1 MTEFKQTTVHQTVD
15 PTAEGAG
22 PPPAPSPATGATEGR
37 RTVVSERAARYPTA
51 WMTAARVVSLLFGI
65 LQALLVL
72 RIVLLLLAAQQDNS
86 IVSAILAATG
96 PFIGPFRGMF
106 RIDEISSSGSVLDVA
121 AITALVGW
129 TLVEALII
137 AILRLAGRRAD

>member
-1 MTEFKQTTVHQTVD
+1 MTELKQTTVHQTVD
-15 PTAEGAG
+15 PPAVRTRPPA
-22 PPPAPSPATGATEGR
+22 PPPAAGATEAR
-37 RTVVSERAARYPTA
+37 RTVVSERTARYPTG
-51 WMTAARVVSLLFGI
+51 WVTAARVISLLFGI
-65 LQALLVL
+65 LQGLLVL
-72 RIVLLLLAAQQDNS
+72 RIVLLLLAAQQDNV
-86 IVSAILAATG
+86 IVSTILTATD

-121 AITALVGW
+121 AIAALVGW